1 MTYEQ
6 LSTFLERYNIETKRD
21 EKHVLLSND
30 DGFPVTISET
40 VMYSMNTN
48 STNFNNFNAYL
59 RKKVFKTCV
68 KYASTPLNE
77 R

>member
-6 LSTFLERYNIETKRD
+6 LSKFLERYNIETKRD
-21 EKHVLLSND
+21 EKLVLLSND
-30 DGFPVTISET
+30 DGFPAMISET

-48 STNFNNFNAYL
+48 STNFNNLNAYV
-59 RKKVFKTCV
+59 RKKIFKACV
-68 KYASTPLNE
+68 KYSETPLNE